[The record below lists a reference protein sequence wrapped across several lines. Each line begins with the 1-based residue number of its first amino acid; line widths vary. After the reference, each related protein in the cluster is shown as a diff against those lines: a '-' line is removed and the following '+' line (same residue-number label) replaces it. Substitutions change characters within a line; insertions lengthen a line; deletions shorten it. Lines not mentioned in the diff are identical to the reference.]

1 MAKWVATEEI
11 KIVIIKIVIIK
22 IVSRLL
28 CYPASCTFN
37 MHENICH
44 GKMIV
49 KNRTKNLAK
58 FHPNKCHKSEIRY
71 AFDCRDETSGPSN

>member
-11 KIVIIKIVIIK
+11 KIVIIKIV
-22 IVSRLL
+22 SRLL
-28 CYPASCTFN
+28 CYPASGTFN
-37 MHENICH
+37 MHENICC
-44 GKMIV
+44 KMIV

-58 FHPNKCHKSEIRY
+58 FYPNKCHKSAIRY